1 MGSFPA
7 ANAAGPMS
15 ARRDAA
21 RRAGRAGS
29 RTKECAVPV
38 NVDPREPAW
47 DDTAPPPP
55 DTTMPTPSLRA
66 LEHHDAFLERH
77 IGPNA
82 AEIAHMLKVIGQPS
96 LEAMTDAIVPASI
109 RSTQPL
115 ALPAPIS
122 EVEAIAKI
130 RAIANKN
137 QVFKSFIGQGYY
149 GTHTPNVILRNILE
163 NPAWYTAYTPYQA
176 EISQGRMEALINFQT
191 MCAEL
196 TGMEIANASLLDEAT
211 AAAEAMTLA
220 KRSAKS
226 KSNTFL
232 VSGDTH
238 PQTIALLHTRA
249 EPLGITVA
257 LANSTAEWQAAIAG
271 GDFFGV
277 LIQYP
282 ASSGW
287 LADWTADCEAIHA
300 RGALVVFATDLL
312 ALTLLKP
319 PGEMGADIVI
329 GNTQRFG
336 VPFGFGGPHAAFM
349 ACKDAF
355 KRSMPGRLIGVS
367 IDAQGNPAY
376 RLTLQTREQHIRRE
390 KATSNICTAQV
401 LLAVMASMYAV
412 YHGPDGLTRIAERV
426 HRLASI
432 LKAGLAQLGYHD
444 DHHATAF
451 DTVSLKT
458 GEKTDALL
466 ARAAARGV
474 NLRKAWG
481 EYLCISL
488 DETTTRDDI
497 ALLWSIFAADG
508 AALPDVDA
516 LDASA
521 PSLIPAELRRTSSFM
536 QHPVFNTHHS
546 EHELLRYLRTLA
558 DKDLAMDRTMIPL
571 GSCTMKLNAT
581 AEMIPVTWPEF
592 ANIHP
597 FAPAEQAQGY
607 RELITTLEAMLVECT
622 GYDAVS
628 LQPNSGAQGE
638 YAGLLAIRGYHRA
651 RGEGHRHIC
660 LIPESAHGTNPASA
674 QMVGMDVV
682 VVACDKDG
690 NVDVADLRAKAEK
703 HSANLAALMVTYPS
717 THGVF
722 EEAIVEICEIIHA
735 HGGQVYTDGAN
746 MNALVGVAK
755 PGKWGSDVS
764 HLNLHKTFCIPHG
777 GGGPGVGP
785 CAVKAHLAPFL
796 PGALSSDGLRTEGV
810 GSGPMVSAAPFG
822 SASILPISWMYVTMM
837 GAEGLRRATQVALL
851 NANYVAKRLEPHFD
865 TLYAGSNGLVA
876 HECILDLRPIKD
888 SVGISAEDVAK
899 RLIDFGFHAP
909 TLSFPVAGTLMVEP
923 TESESLHELDRFID
937 AMIEIRDEIRAIEDG
952 RLDREDNPLKHA
964 PHTAM
969 VVTASEWTR
978 SYPRELA
985 AFPLPSL
992 KHVKYWPPVARV
1004 DNVYGDRN
1012 IMCAC
1017 IPVDAFKDVEE
1028 SAVG

>member
-1 MGSFPA
+1 
-7 ANAAGPMS
+7 MS
-15 ARRDAA
+15 QN
-21 RRAGRAGS
+21 
-29 RTKECAVPV
+29 P
-38 NVDPREPAW
+38 
-47 DDTAPPPP
+47 
-55 DTTMPTPSLRA
+55 PSLRE
-66 LEHHDAFLERH
+66 LEHHDAFIARH
-77 IGPNA
+77 IGPND
-82 AEIAHMLKVIGQPS
+82 AEIAHMLHTVGHDS
-96 LEAMTDAIVPASI
+96 LEAMTDAIVPAKIKSAAA
-109 RSTQPL
+109 L
-115 ALPAPIS
+115 ALPAAMS
-122 EVEAIAKI
+122 EVDALAKI
-130 RAIANKN
+130 RAIAGKN
-137 QVFKSFIGQGYY
+137 RVFRSFIGQGYY

-191 MCAEL
+191 MCADL

-220 KRSAKS
+220 KRSAKA
-226 KSNTFL
+226 KGNTIV
-232 VSGDTH
+232 VSGDAH
-238 PQTIALLHTRA
+238 PQTIEVMRTRA
-249 EPLGITVA
+249 EPLGLTVK
-257 LANSTAEWQAAIAG
+257 LANSAEEWDAAIAA
-271 GDFFGV
+271 DDYFAA

-287 LADWTADCEAIHA
+287 LMDWSEDVAKIHA
-300 RGALVVFATDLL
+300 KGALAIFASDLL
-312 ALTLLKP
+312 ALTLLKS

-349 ACKDAF
+349 ACRDAY

-367 IDAQGNPAY
+367 IDAEGNKAY

-412 YHGPDGLTRIAERV
+412 YHGPEGLVRIASRV
-426 HRLASI
+426 ARLAAI
-432 LKAGLAQLGYHD
+432 LKAGLQQLGFTASHHD
-444 DHHATAF
+444 TAF
-451 DTVSLKT
+451 DTISLKT
-458 GEKTDALL
+458 GERTDAIA
-466 ARAAARGV
+466 ARAVTLGA

-488 DETTTRDDI
+488 DETTTRADI
-497 ALLWSIFAADG
+497 ELLWRIFGGDDAKLPSI
-508 AALPDVDA
+508 DA
-516 LDASA
+516 LDTSA
-521 PSLIPAELRRTSSFM
+521 PSLIPQALRRTSAFLT
-536 QHPVFNTHHS
+536 HPVFNTHHS
-546 EHELLRYLRTLA
+546 EHELLRYLRALA

-597 FAPAEQAQGY
+597 FAPAAQTQGY
-607 RELITTLEAMLVECT
+607 QELIAGLEAQLVEIT

-638 YAGLLAIRGYHRA
+638 YAGLLAIRAYHQS
-651 RGEGHRHIC
+651 RGEGHRDIC

-674 QMVGMDVV
+674 NLCGMKVV
-682 VVACDKDG
+682 VTKCDANG
-690 NVDVADLRAKAEK
+690 NVDLEDIRVQAKK
-703 HSANLAALMVTYPS
+703 HSANLAAIMLTYPS

-722 EEAIVEICEIIHA
+722 EEDVVAICDIVHQ

-785 CAVKAHLAPFL
+785 CAVRSHLAPFL
-796 PGALSSDGLRTEGV
+796 PRALGNDGARTQGT
-810 GSGPMVSAAPFG
+810 GNGAMVSAATFG
-822 SASILPISWMYVTMM
+822 SASILPISWMYITLM
-837 GAEGLRRATQVALL
+837 GTSGLRKATQVALL
-851 NANYVAKRLEPHFD
+851 NANYIAKRLAAHYP
-865 TLYAGSNGLVA
+865 TLYTGRNGLVA
-876 HECILDLRPIKD
+876 HECILDLRPLKD
-888 SVGISAEDVAK
+888 ATGISAEDVAK

-923 TESESLHELDRFID
+923 TESESQYELDRFID
-937 AMIEIRDEIRAIEDG
+937 AMIQIRDEIRAVEEG
-952 RLDREDNPLKHA
+952 KLDRDDNPLRNA
-964 PHTAM
+964 PHTAFA
-969 VVTASEWTR
+969 VSASEWTHA
-978 SYPRELA
+978 YPRELA

-992 KHVKYWPPVARV
+992 KLQKYWPPVARV
-1004 DNVYGDRN
+1004 DNVYGDKN

-1017 IPVDAFKDVEE
+1017 IPVDAYKEEVE
-1028 SAVG
+1028 A